1 MDRLTTWWWLE
12 VAVVAMLAPV
22 VVANILLAAAVEPEG
37 FAPTAPAEL
46 LSWLVLTA

>member
-1 MDRLTTWWWLE
+1 MDRLTTWLWLV
-12 VAVVAMLAPV
+12 VAAAAMLAPTL
-22 VVANILLAAAVEPEG
+22 ATTLLAAAVEPEG